1 MTSLCT
7 VLPTPGEG
15 LGCFTTTSLP
25 AGTLI
30 LAETPLFNVRE
41 PRTNA
46 AVIDAFSQLAQAQQE
61 KYLSLYAQDATAQGD
76 TKVIDIFN
84 SNAWQTGPRTSIC
97 PGAARFNHACVPNA
111 SFAWNSRTS
120 QITIHAIVDIPS
132 DTQIYLSY
140 ERPYQTMSSRQEKL
154 SAYGFV
160 CACSTCGDGA
170 VASDLRRARMVVLDA
185 RIRFEK
191 RQLWRS
197 PWPSAALELI
207 KLLKEEGLVGE
218 ALGLAHHDAAMGW
231 RRHGRLD
238 LAVKSAVQEL
248 AVCVVCFGRDSVC
261 VDSTAAFLLELKG
274 QLAEKR
280 MVKVVEAG

>member
-1 MTSLCT
+1 MTPLYT

-15 LGCFTTTSLP
+15 LGCFTTSPIP
-25 AGTLI
+25 AGTLL

-46 AVIDAFSQLAQAQQE
+46 AVTDAFSQLAQAQQE
-61 KYLSLYAQDATAQGD
+61 QYLSLYAQDATAQGD
-76 TKVIDIFN
+76 AKVIDIFN

-111 SFAWNSRTS
+111 SFAWNSRSS
-120 QITIHAIVDIPS
+120 QITVHAIVDIPS

-248 AVCVVCFGRDSVC
+248 AVCIVCFGPDSAC

-274 QLAEKR
+274 QLAEKGR
-280 MVKVVEAG
+280 VSVVEAE